1 MPEALW
7 RDKGAYAGDREKYK
21 ALFYGVVRIC
31 TDLYEENVGDTVTN
45 DYTA

>member
-1 MPEALW
+1 MEDKSAVVPEVPW

-31 TDLYEENVGDTVTN
+31 TEKTWGIR
-45 DYTA
+45 